1 MPNTSFADFVEEGDR
16 LLATV
21 EANKADLSFLEE
33 TRTQL
38 VTVMEGAKAASVRQD
53 NFKAQFQQATRDL
66 EGFFSQ
72 GRELLTRLRNGI
84 RTKYGL
90 RAEKLAEFGLQPR
103 RKPQRTKK
111 EKEPGSV
118 SPPSPAPGNDVTPKS
133 NA

>member
-1 MPNTSFADFVEEGDR
+1 VPNTTFANFVEEGDR
-16 LLATV
+16 LLVTV
-21 EANKADLSFLEE
+21 EANKEDLAFLEE

-53 NFKAQFQQATRDL
+53 SFKAQFQQATRDL

-90 RAEKLAEFGLQPR
+90 RAEKLAEFGMKPR
-103 RKPQRTKK
+103 RKAQRAKK
-111 EKEPGSV
+111 QKEPGPV
-118 SPPSPAPGNDVTPKS
+118 SPPNPTPENNGTLKS